1 MFDRLSHDARH
12 AVAAAGEVAREFGHH
27 HIGTEHLLLG
37 ILRVEDSMGE
47 RALRS
52 VGVSFRRV
60 RHQVARIA
68 GTGDTVTTEAIPF
81 TARARHSL
89 ELALENAKAHDSSEI
104 GTEHMLLGLIGDPES
119 VGARI
124 LIDLEATVD
133 AIRTAV
139 GVLRPAP
146 RPPRPDADLS
156 SEPRLPDIAEPA
168 FEGPVDFGW
177 RGRPIVLAA
186 LGAGALSRLAFHPTR
201 TGGLRELEMQILAYM
216 ALEAGEN
223 ADDEP
228 EVSLEL
234 LDVTLAC
241 DLEELDDGIQ
251 SLVEQGL
258 IVYDLAD
265 SEDARVALTDPGV
278 TAVQRWLARVA
289 LLFPGWPTSYEGVDD
304 ATG

>member
-1 MFDRLSHDARH
+1 MFERFSHDARH

-60 RHQVARIA
+60 RHQVVRIA
-68 GTGDTVTTEAIPF
+68 GTGDTATTEAIPF
-81 TARARHSL
+81 TARARRSL
-89 ELALENAKAHDSSEI
+89 ELALEDAEAHDSSEV
-104 GTEHMLLGLIGDPES
+104 GTEHMLVGLIGDPES

-139 GVLRPAP
+139 GVLRPAG
-146 RPPRPDADLS
+146 RPPRPDGDVS
-156 SEPRLPDIAEPA
+156 PEPRLPDIAEPA
-168 FEGPVDFGW
+168 FDGPVDFGW

-201 TGGLRELEMQILAYM
+201 TDGLRELEMQILAYM
-216 ALEAGEN
+216 ALEAG
-223 ADDEP
+223 DDRYDEP
-228 EVSLEL
+228 GMSHES

-241 DLEELDDGIQ
+241 DLEELDDRIQ

-258 IVYDLAD
+258 LVYDLED
-265 SEDARVALTDPGV
+265 SEDTRVALTDAGV